1 MEYLLTDTPDDEL
14 KTRIKKQLG
23 RYNAAHMTADAQE
36 LIISMN
42 DAQGELCAGLTG
54 RSYWGCLHIE
64 FLWVDESLRGQG
76 TGTALMAMAEE
87 EGRKRGCKRV
97 FVDTLV
103 FRRRNFTANRAM
115 RFTVW
120 RRIITQTIPAFI
132 SVRRS
137 VTAKNK
143 APSQGALYV

>member
-1 MEYLLTDTPDDEL
+1 MEYLLTNTPDDEL

-36 LIISMN
+36 LIISVN

-76 TGTALMAMAEE
+76 TGAALMAMAEE
-87 EGRKRGCKRV
+87 EGRQRGCKRV
-97 FVDTLV
+97 FVDTFSFQAPEFYRKQGYEIYGVAPDYL
-103 FRRRNFTANRAM
+103 AGHS
-115 RFTVW
+115 RFYLG
-120 RRIITQTIPAFI
+120 
-132 SVRRS
+132 
-137 VTAKNK
+137 K
-143 APSQGALYV
+143 ALSHS

>member
-1 MEYLLTDTPDDEL
+1 MEYLLTDTPDDEF

-76 TGTALMAMAEE
+76 TGAALMAMAEE

-97 FVDTLV
+97 FVDTFSFQAPEFYRKQGYEIYGV
-103 FRRRNFTANRAM
+103 APDYHAGHS
-115 RFTVW
+115 RFYLG
-120 RRIITQTIPAFI
+120 
-132 SVRRS
+132 
-137 VTAKNK
+137 K
-143 APSQGALYV
+143 ALSHG